1 MHTQATNLRGM
12 AACLLPRLPEAL
24 STADDMAADD
34 AIRLQILKFI
44 GRL

>member
-12 AACLLPRLPEAL
+12 AACLLPPLPEAL

-34 AIRLQILKFI
+34 AMRLQILKFI
-44 GRL
+44 GRP